1 MSGSPGSGGSNPR
14 KFSEK
19 IALHNQKQAEET
31 RAFDQLMTDLT
42 VSRVQFQKI
51 QQLRQ
56 TQTRAQYYGGS
67 LPNVNQI
74 GNASADFQGGFPGA
88 LDSVRGTRHH
98 GLVERVHRDRN
109 QRINLPHRRPI
120 DKYGRQMES
129 SPYGTVY
136 LSPPPDN
143 NWRRT
148 NSDSA
153 LHTSAMNPQD
163 PFGMNQQ
170 MGRGPPQRN
179 ASVNEAEVDGSGDV
193 FSFPSLSNEEGLMGV
208 SKPLPK
214 QLWEA
219 KKVQSLSSRPKSC
232 EVPGINIFPSPEQNA
247 GLSNYQ
253 GSLNTGG
260 SLPDLSNLHF
270 PSPLPTP
277 LDPDDGHHGGGGY
290 HPNLSGGSSTGNLPA
305 AMMHLGIGNHQGGWT
320 EGGLSSSLSNPSIQN
335 SLQNSQLHSSL
346 SNPSI
351 HSSLRLTSL
360 SNPPQG
366 AMSSSPRRRPAPIS
380 PLTLSPGTEQRR
392 GLSKQLSPTMSPSLS
407 PITQGV
413 ALDTNSLPMEPPPPY
428 PLYQQLHQQSQHSMG
443 QQQQRQQQRHHHHQ
457 QQQQPVSPLQNISL
471 DFNSGSFSRRSYPE
485 RLTNYKS
492 ISSLSSSPSFTPP
505 YLSPLFSLHLSLF
518 FPQHNNMA
526 AFFNDPFMDPQFSS
540 RQAKALSYQVNH
552 RGEGSREGSSG
563 KDFIPSFT
571 LDQFSMLESAMSQIA
586 GGSCFD
592 PSSPSSSPL
601 YCSQAALMGLGGSH
615 GNLQDQLQQMRPNNN
630 YNCSGGVP
638 NIILTDD
645 SNPSHSKDISSAMSA
660 DNMADCFDSEVS
672 FPLEDELRIEPL
684 SLDGL
689 NMLSD
694 PDMVLSDPSV
704 EDSFRSDRL

>member
-1 MSGSPGSGGSNPR
+1 MSGSPGSSGSNPR

-51 QQLRQ
+51 QQLRLSQ
-56 TQTRAQYYGGS
+56 NRAQYYGGS

-74 GNASADFQGGFPGA
+74 GNASTDFQGTFPTG

-109 QRINLPHRRPI
+109 RINSPHRRPI
-120 DKYGRQMES
+120 DKHGRQAES
-129 SPYGTVY
+129 SPYGTMY

-143 NWRRT
+143 SWRRT

-153 LHTSAMNPQD
+153 LHTSAMSPNPQD
-163 PFGMNQQ
+163 PFGKNQQ

-179 ASVNEAEVDGSGDV
+179 ASMNEAEVDSTGDV
-193 FSFPSLSNEEGLMGV
+193 FSFPAVPNEENLLGV
-208 SKPLPK
+208 NKPLPK

-247 GLSNYQ
+247 GLSHYQ
-253 GSLNTGG
+253 GTLNTGG

-277 LDPDDGHHGGGGY
+277 LDPDEAGY
-290 HPNLSGGSSTGNLPA
+290 PNLSGGSSTGNLPA
-305 AMMHLGIGNHQGGWT
+305 AMMHLGIGNSQ
-320 EGGLSSSLSNPSIQN
+320 GLSSSLSNPSIQA
-335 SLQNSQLHSSL
+335 SLTNSQLHSSL

-351 HSSLRLTSL
+351 HTSLRLSSL
-360 SNPPQG
+360 SNPPPTG
-366 AMSSSPRRRPAPIS
+366 MASSPRRRPAPIS
-380 PLTLSPGTEQRR
+380 PLTLSPGGDQRR
-392 GLSKQLSPTMSPSLS
+392 SLGKQLSPTMSPSLS

-413 ALDTNSLPMEPPPPY
+413 ALDTSNLPMEPPPPY
-428 PLYQQLHQQSQHSMG
+428 PLYQQTQQPLQQSSQHPGVQQRATGG
-443 QQQQRQQQRHHHHQ
+443 QQQQQQH
-457 QQQQPVSPLQNISL
+457 QPVSPLQNVPL
-471 DFNSGSFSRRSYPE
+471 DFNSSA
-485 RLTNYKS
+485 
-492 ISSLSSSPSFTPP
+492 
-505 YLSPLFSLHLSLF
+505 
-518 FPQHNNMA
+518 HNSMG
-526 AFFNDPFMDPQFSS
+526 AFFNDPFMEQQFSG
-540 RQAKALSYQVNH
+540 RQSKCSSYQQ
-552 RGEGSREGSSG
+552 
-563 KDFIPSFT
+563 
-571 LDQFSMLESAMSQIA
+571 DQYNMLENVMSSMA
-586 GGSCFD
+586 GGFD
-592 PSSPSSSPL
+592 PSSNL
-601 YCSQAALMGLGGSH
+601 YCSQTALMGLGGSH
-615 GNLQDQLQQMRPNNN
+615 GNLQDHLQMRPNML
-630 YNCSGGVP
+630 YSNCGGGMP

-645 SNPSHSKDISSAMSA
+645 SNPSLSKDISSVLSA
-660 DNMADCFDSEVS
+660 VPECLDSEGV

-689 NMLSD
+689 SMLSD
-694 PDMVLSDPSV
+694 PDMVLPDPSV

>member
-143 NWRRT
+143 NWRREQQPWAEEKRPGFRLISQLNRT

-540 RQAKALSYQVNH
+540 RQAKALSYQ
-552 RGEGSREGSSG
+552 
-563 KDFIPSFT
+563 

>member
-120 DKYGRQMES
+120 DKHGRQMES

-247 GLSNYQ
+247 GPSNYQ

-471 DFNSGSFSRRSYPE
+471 DFNSG
-485 RLTNYKS
+485 
-492 ISSLSSSPSFTPP
+492 
-505 YLSPLFSLHLSLF
+505 
-518 FPQHNNMA
+518 HNNMA

>member
-1 MSGSPGSGGSNPR
+1 MSGSPGTGGSNPR

-31 RAFDQLMTDLT
+31 RAFEQLMTDLT

-51 QQLRQ
+51 QQLRLSQ
-56 TQTRAQYYGGS
+56 SRAQYYGGS

-74 GNASADFQGGFPGA
+74 GNASADFQGGFPSG

-109 QRINLPHRRPI
+109 RINSPHRRPI
-120 DKYGRQMES
+120 DKHGRQIES
-129 SPYGTVY
+129 SPYGAVY

-153 LHTSAMNPQD
+153 LHTSAMNPNPQD

-179 ASVNEAEVDGSGDV
+179 ASVNEAEVDGSADV
-193 FSFPSLSNEEGLMGV
+193 FSFPTLPNEESLIGV

-219 KKVQSLSSRPKSC
+219 KKVQSLASRPKSC
-232 EVPGINIFPSPEQNA
+232 EVPGINIFPSPEQNP
-247 GLSNYQ
+247 GLSHYQ

-270 PSPLPTP
+270 PSPLSTP
-277 LDPDDGHHGGGGY
+277 LDPEDIRGY
-290 HPNLSGGSSTGNLPA
+290 PNLSGGSSTGNLPA
-305 AMMHLGIGNHQGGWT
+305 AMMHLGIGNSQ
-320 EGGLSSSLSNPSIQN
+320 GLSSSLSNPSIQA
-335 SLQNSQLHSSL
+335 SLNNSQLHSSL

-351 HSSLRLTSL
+351 HSSLRLSSL
-360 SNPPQG
+360 SNPPPG
-366 AMSSSPRRRPAPIS
+366 GINNSPRRRPTPIS
-380 PLTLSPGTEQRR
+380 PLTLSPGSDQRR
-392 GLSKQLSPTMSPSLS
+392 GLAKQLSPTMSPSLS

-413 ALDTNSLPMEPPPPY
+413 ALDTSNMPMEPPPPY
-428 PLYQQLHQQSQHSMG
+428 PLYQQSQHAVG
-443 QQQQRQQQRHHHHQ
+443 QQQQRQQQQHQQQHQHQQHQHQQQQHQ
-457 QQQQPVSPLQNISL
+457 QQQQPVSPLQNIPL
-471 DFNSGSFSRRSYPE
+471 DF
-485 RLTNYKS
+485 TT
-492 ISSLSSSPSFTPP
+492 SP
-505 YLSPLFSLHLSLF
+505 
-518 FPQHNNMA
+518 HNNMA
-526 AFFNDPFMDPQFSS
+526 AFFSDPFMEPQFSN
-540 RQAKALSYQVNH
+540 RQGKNLPYQ
-552 RGEGSREGSSG
+552 
-563 KDFIPSFT
+563 
-571 LDQFSMLESAMSQIA
+571 LDHFSLLENAMSSTA

-592 PSSPSSSPL
+592 PSTSSSL
-601 YCSQAALMGLGGSH
+601 YCSQAAITGLGGSH
-615 GNLQDQLQQMRPNNN
+615 GNLQDPLQMKSNML
-630 YNCSGGVP
+630 YTNCSGGVP

-645 SNPSHSKDISSAMSA
+645 SNPSLSKDISSALSA
-660 DNMADCFDSEVS
+660 VPECFDSEAG

-689 NMLSD
+689 SMLSD
-694 PDMVLSDPSV
+694 PDMVLPDPSV
-704 EDSFRSDRL
+704 EDTFRSDRL

>member
-1 MSGSPGSGGSNPR
+1 MSGSTGSSGSNPR

-31 RAFDQLMTDLT
+31 RAFEQLMTDLT

-51 QQLRQ
+51 QQLRLSQ
-56 TQTRAQYYGGS
+56 SRAQYYGGS

-74 GNASADFQGGFPGA
+74 GNTNTDFQGGFPSA

-109 QRINLPHRRPI
+109 RINSPHRRPT
-120 DKYGRQMES
+120 DKHGRQVES

-143 NWRRT
+143 SWRRT

-153 LHTSAMNPQD
+153 LHTSALSPNPQD
-163 PFGMNQQ
+163 PFNINQQ

-179 ASVNEAEVDGSGDV
+179 ASMTEGEVDGSGDV
-193 FSFPSLSNEEGLMGV
+193 FSFPAMPNEEGVIGV

-232 EVPGINIFPSPEQNA
+232 EVPGINIFPSPEQNS
-247 GLSNYQ
+247 GLSHYQ

-270 PSPLPTP
+270 TAPLPTP
-277 LDPDDGHHGGGGY
+277 LDTDDATY
-290 HPNLSGGSSTGNLPA
+290 PNLSGGSSTGNLPA
-305 AMMHLGIGNHQGGWT
+305 AMMHLGIGNSQ
-320 EGGLSSSLSNPSIQN
+320 GLSSSLSNPSIQA
-335 SLQNSQLHSSL
+335 SLNNSQLHSSL

-360 SNPPQG
+360 SNPPPG
-366 AMSSSPRRRPAPIS
+366 GIASSPRRRPAPIS
-380 PLTLSPGTEQRR
+380 PLTLSPGSEPRR

-413 ALDTNSLPMEPPPPY
+413 ALDTSSLPMEPPPPY
-428 PLYQQLHQQSQHSMG
+428 PLYSPSQQPL
-443 QQQQRQQQRHHHHQ
+443 Q
-457 QQQQPVSPLQNISL
+457 QQQQQQQQSHQPMQPGSQHAVGQGQRQPQGAQQQHSPVSPLHNVPL
-471 DFNSGSFSRRSYPE
+471 DYNSS
-485 RLTNYKS
+485 T
-492 ISSLSSSPSFTPP
+492 
-505 YLSPLFSLHLSLF
+505 
-518 FPQHNNMA
+518 HNNMG
-526 AFFNDPFMDPQFSS
+526 AFFNDPFMDPQFSG
-540 RQAKALSYQVNH
+540 RQQKCSSYQQ
-552 RGEGSREGSSG
+552 
-563 KDFIPSFT
+563 
-571 LDQFSMLESAMSQIA
+571 DQYNILENAMMSMVGNI
-586 GGSCFD
+586 D
-592 PSSPSSSPL
+592 PSSNL
-601 YCSQAALMGLGGSH
+601 YTSQASMMGLGGSH
-615 GNLQDQLQQMRPNNN
+615 GNLHDPLQMRPNML
-630 YNCSGGVP
+630 YSNCGGGVP
-638 NIILTDD
+638 NIILTDE
-645 SNPSHSKDISSAMSA
+645 SHQGLSKDVSGVLSSVPE
-660 DNMADCFDSEVS
+660 CFDSEGV

-689 NMLSD
+689 SMLSD
-694 PDMVLSDPSV
+694 PDMVLPDPSV
-704 EDSFRSDRL
+704 EDTFRSDRL

>member
-51 QQLRQ
+51 QQLRL

-74 GNASADFQGGFPGA
+74 GNASADFQSGFQGG

-98 GLVERVHRDRN
+98 GLVERVLRDRN
-109 QRINLPHRRPI
+109 QRINPPHRRPI
-120 DKYGRQMES
+120 DKHERQMES
-129 SPYGTVY
+129 SPYGAVY

-143 NWRRT
+143 SWRREQQPWAEEKRPGYRLMSQLNRT

-153 LHTSAMNPQD
+153 LHTSAMNPNPQD
-163 PFGMNQQ
+163 PFVMNHQ

-179 ASVNEAEVDGSGDV
+179 ASVNEAEVDSSGDV
-193 FSFPSLSNEEGLMGV
+193 FSFPNLPNEEGLIGV

-219 KKVQSLSSRPKSC
+219 KKVQSLSLRPKSC
-232 EVPGINIFPSPEQNA
+232 EVPGINIFPSPEQNP
-247 GLSNYQ
+247 GLSHYQ
-253 GSLNTGG
+253 GSLSTGG

-277 LDPDDGHHGGGGY
+277 LDPEDGHHAGGGY
-290 HPNLSGGSSTGNLPA
+290 NNPNVRGSTGNLPA
-305 AMMHLGIGNHQGGWT
+305 AMMHLGIGSNQGGWT
-320 EGGLSSSLSNPSIQN
+320 EGGLSSSLSNPSIQG

-346 SNPSI
+346 SNPAI

-380 PLTLSPGTEQRR
+380 PLTLSPGAEQRR
-392 GLSKQLSPTMSPSLS
+392 GLAKQLSPTMSPSLS

-413 ALDTNSLPMEPPPPY
+413 ALDTSSLPMEPPPPY
-428 PLYQQLHQQSQHSMG
+428 PLYQQQHQPSQHSMG
-443 QQQQRQQQRHHHHQ
+443 QQRQQQQQQQQQQHHHQ
-457 QQQQPVSPLQNISL
+457 QQKHQQLQQQPLSPLQNISL
-471 DFNSGSFSRRSYPE
+471 DFNSG
-485 RLTNYKS
+485 
-492 ISSLSSSPSFTPP
+492 
-505 YLSPLFSLHLSLF
+505 
-518 FPQHNNMA
+518 HNNIA
-526 AFFNDPFMDPQFSS
+526 ALFTDPFMEPQFSS
-540 RQAKALSYQVNH
+540 GPAKAQSYQVNH

-563 KDFIPSFT
+563 NHIPSFT
-571 LDQFSMLESAMSQIA
+571 LDQFSMIENAMNQMA

-592 PSSPSSSPL
+592 PSSPSSSL
-601 YCSQAALMGLGGSH
+601 YCSHATLMGLGGSH
-615 GNLQDQLQQMRPNNN
+615 GNLQDHLPQMRPNF
-630 YNCSGGVP
+630 YSNCSGGVP

-645 SNPSHSKDISSAMSA
+645 SNPNLSKDISSVMTTG
-660 DNMADCFDSEVS
+660 NMAECFDSEGG